1 MLHDPTL
8 QQAVQDLAIIRRAIE
23 QSEKG
28 SPSGAWIVKKA
39 QLLVQGLALA
49 AALFIVGFEL
59 STQRGLSWML
69 ELSRLDR
76 ELAWMGLYE
85 VAGAL
90 PFLLAAIYF
99 VAWRSAKHS
108 DRTLPEFLERNFTYL
123 RNMGFISDL
132 FAKFLMLALALTSGH
147 AEWVGALLFLFLG
160 DYLLQGRFFTLPLYA
175 SLLLGPL
182 CFACAGVMYFYSSTM
197 LLWPLV
203 AFCALTS
210 LSLLSISLR
219 RAA

>member
-1 MLHDPTL
+1 MIHDPSL
-8 QQAVQDLAIIRRAIE
+8 QQAVQDLAVIRRAID
-23 QSEKG
+23 QSTTSSTG
-28 SPSGAWIVKKA
+28 TWLVKKA
-39 QLLVQGLALA
+39 QLLIQGLALA
-49 AALFIVGFEL
+49 AALFLVGFEL

-76 ELAWMGLYE
+76 DLAWMGLWE
-85 VAGAL
+85 VAAAL

-99 VAWRSAKHS
+99 VAWRTAKHS
-108 DRTLPEFLERNFTYL
+108 ERSLPEFLERNFQYL
-123 RNMGFISDL
+123 RNMGFVSDL
-132 FAKFLMLALALTSGH
+132 FVKFLMLALALVSGH

-175 SLLLGPL
+175 ALLLGPL
-182 CFACAGVMYFYSSTM
+182 CFACAGVMYYFSSTM

-203 AFCALTS
+203 AFCLLTS

-219 RAA
+219 RAV